1 MIYVICNEKGGT
13 GKSSIAQS
21 LAVYLK
27 LERNI
32 NALLV
37 DADPQRTTA
46 EWAGERSESDL
57 PAILCIEL
65 TGNISSQLK
74 TLESQYNSI
83 VVDCGGADSKAMRS
97 ALTIANVALLPF
109 RAKRRDLKVAPAM
122 AEIIDMAKAINSN
135 LKTYSVITQA
145 PTLPSQGY
153 RIQGAKALLE
163 SLDLKPL
170 KHVTR
175 NLNAWDDADESGQSV
190 LEWKDDKKAGDD
202 ARNIFN
208 ELLEVVTN
216 GEV

>member
-1 MIYVICNEKGGT
+1 MIYVICNEKGGA

-27 LERNI
+27 LERDTD
-32 NALLV
+32 ALLV

-46 EWAGERSESDL
+46 EWAGERAESDL

-65 TGNISSQLK
+65 TGNITTQLK
-74 TLESQYNSI
+74 TLEKQYDSI

-97 ALTIANVALLPF
+97 SLAVANVALLPF

-122 AEIIDMAKAINSN
+122 AEIIDIAKTLNPN
-135 LKTYSVITQA
+135 LQTYSVITQA

-153 RIQGAKALLE
+153 RIQGAKTLLK
-163 SLDLKPL
+163 SLELSPL
-170 KHVTR
+170 KYVTR

-190 LEWKDDKKAGDD
+190 LEWEYDKKAGDD
-202 ARNIFN
+202 ARNVFN
-208 ELLEVVTN
+208 ELLE
-216 GEV
+216 EIK

>member
-1 MIYVICNEKGGT
+1 MIYVICNEKGGA

-27 LERNI
+27 LEHNTD
-32 NALLV
+32 ALLV

-46 EWAGERSESDL
+46 EWAGERAESEL

-65 TGNISSQLK
+65 TGNITTQLK
-74 TLESQYNSI
+74 KLEYQYSSI
-83 VVDCGGADSKAMRS
+83 IVDCGGADSKAMRS
-97 ALTIANVALLPF
+97 ALTVANVALLPF

-122 AEIIDMAKAINSN
+122 AEIIDMAKTINSN

-163 SLDLKPL
+163 SLELKPL

-175 NLNAWDDADESGQSV
+175 NLNAWDDADEAGQSV
-190 LEWKDDKKAGDD
+190 LEWKHDKKAGDD
-202 ARNIFN
+202 ARNVFS
-208 ELLEVVTN
+208 ELLGEIKN
-216 GEV
+216 G